1 MIRRPPSTTRTD
13 TPFPYTTLFRSVSV
27 FGAYPFDCK
36 TRMKEDG
43 SVTLP
48 SVGEVVAHGV
58 TANAL
63 ATKVRDQLK
72 AGGYFVNPIVN
83 VEVVSYVSR
92 AVTVF
97 GNLQN
102 PGIYPLDRPQTIAMM
117 LARTGGARTDAADY
131 AILQRQGEEDRRIP
145 LEDLNSATGT
155 GQMLRPGDSLFVPK
169 AEDVFI
175 YGQVRS
181 EEHTSELQSL
191 MRISYAVFCLKK

>member
-131 AILQRQGEEDRRIP
+131 AI
-145 LEDLNSATGT
+145 
-155 GQMLRPGDSLFVPK
+155 
-169 AEDVFI
+169 
-175 YGQVRS
+175 RS

-191 MRISYAVFCLKK
+191 MRISYAVFCLKKKKNITSDRTYNNTRITRPLHTIR